1 MLKQLTEAV
10 LSEIADYEDI
20 EVEYDFDLMAHP
32 TAPGI
37 ALWIIRNPALY
48 TSHELISLHALVEY
62 LRTTQAQGE

>member
-1 MLKQLTEAV
+1 MLSQLFEDV
-10 LSEIADYEDI
+10 LAEIADYEEI
-20 EVEYDFDLMAHP
+20 EVEYDFALVSHP
-32 TAPGI
+32 TAPGV